1 MTINYNVT
9 GTERK
14 ALVTAMGEILEVK
27 PKYLGMP
34 TAAYEV
40 DYFTIDKNGTVEFS
54 DRANSEEVENLLEEL
69 AERGFTA
76 EPVETL
82 EENENTD
89 ITEENEPQKEPTGLT
104 ITVPLEKVAV
114 GTLTSL
120 LDAKGSLIKKAL
132 GIDSLTIEIGE
143 DTVSFP
149 WFTALPT
156 PDECTA
162 YTHLIGALCDMSRTL
177 KRVAATER
185 TVENEKYTFRCFLL
199 RLGFIGDEYKQDRK
213 ILLHNLE
220 GNSAWR
226 TGGGK
231 HEVSE

>member
-34 TAAYEV
+34 TASYKV
-40 DYFTIDKNGTVEFS
+40 DYFTVNKNGTVEFS
-54 DRANSEEVENLLEEL
+54 DRADSEEVENLLEQL
-69 AERGFTA
+69 AVRGFTA
-76 EPVETL
+76 EPAEAL
-82 EENENTD
+82 EETNETD
-89 ITEENEPQKEPTGLT
+89 DTEENAPQEEAIGFT
-104 ITVPLEKVAV
+104 ITVPLDKVAV

-132 GIDSLTIEIGE
+132 GIDGLPIEISE

-149 WFTALPT
+149 WFTELPT

-162 YTHLIGALCDMSRTL
+162 YTHLIGALCEMSRTL
-177 KRVAATER
+177 KRVTATER
-185 TVENEKYTFRCFLL
+185 DVENEKYTFRCFLL

-213 ILLHNLE
+213 ILLRNLE

-226 TGGGK
+226 TGCGK
-231 HEVSE
+231 REVSD

>member
-40 DYFTIDKNGTVEFS
+40 DYFTIDKNGAVNFD
-54 DRANSEEVENLLEEL
+54 DRADSEEIENLLEQI

-76 EPVETL
+76 EPAEAL
-82 EENENTD
+82 EETEVGD
-89 ITEENEPQKEPTGLT
+89 ATEEDEPQEATTGLT
-104 ITVPLEKVAV
+104 ITVPLDKVAV

-132 GIDSLTIEIGE
+132 GIDSLPIEISK

-149 WFTALPT
+149 WFNELPT

-162 YTHLIGALCDMSRTL
+162 YTHLIDALCKMSQTL
-177 KRVAATER
+177 KRVTATER
-185 TVENEKYTFRCFLL
+185 AVENEKYTFRCFLL

-213 ILLHNLE
+213 ILLRNLE